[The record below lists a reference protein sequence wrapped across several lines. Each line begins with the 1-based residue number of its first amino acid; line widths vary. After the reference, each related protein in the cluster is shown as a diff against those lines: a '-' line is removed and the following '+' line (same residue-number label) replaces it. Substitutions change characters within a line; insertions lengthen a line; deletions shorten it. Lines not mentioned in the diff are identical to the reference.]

1 MTGEDWGGLFDSSE
15 LGVTD
20 PVWDME
26 PWPEEGPSSRLTGE
40 VCGGWMWPSSMGREG
55 KDPERVE
62 TGGRLWLRLDTG
74 TYNKKLEYFEY
85 NFISKPLHWAEIWI
99 DL

>member
-74 TYNKKLEYFEY
+74 TCNKKLNILSTIYFHAP
-85 NFISKPLHWAEIWI
+85 SLG
-99 DL
+99 

>member
-1 MTGEDWGGLFDSSE
+1 LTGEDCGGLFDSSE
-15 LGVTD
+15 FGVTD
-20 PVWDME
+20 PVWDIE
-26 PWPEEGPSSRLTGE
+26 PGPEEGPSSRLTGE

-74 TYNKKLEYFEY
+74 TCGKKVA
-85 NFISKPLHWAEIWI
+85 WGRGC
-99 DL
+99 